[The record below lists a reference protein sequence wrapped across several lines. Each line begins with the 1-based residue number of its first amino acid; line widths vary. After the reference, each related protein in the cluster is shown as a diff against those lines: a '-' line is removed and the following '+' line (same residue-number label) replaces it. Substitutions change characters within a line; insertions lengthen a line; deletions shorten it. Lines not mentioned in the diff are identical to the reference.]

1 MSLVR
6 GSRPKGLSF
15 GNEYGF
21 YEDIPDSQDNLS
33 CVAFTDRDTAP
44 QRSSGERTS
53 LLKLSLIQPDSQ
65 CTVICRMEESAS
77 PVACRSFTSSSKLH
91 IDTTACISI
100 DGLRIVQDD
109 RGEDAEYHI
118 NLSLNGRTYLVWKR
132 YSDFEELGDAL
143 DEYSGHGLIV
153 QKTKRLEQTI
163 EAWHCVKAH
172 RPWLMKNLSIKFL
185 KEEFALLDAFLRHL
199 LFETPSLELLK
210 EFVM

>member
-1 MSLVR
+1 MR

-21 YEDIPDSQDNLS
+21 YDEIPDSEENLS
-33 CVAFTDRDTAP
+33 SAGFTIRDTG
-44 QRSSGERTS
+44 SVSTGTGHSERTS

-65 CTVICRMEESAS
+65 CTVICKMEESAS
-77 PVACRSFTSSSKLH
+77 PVACRSFTSSGKLH

-132 YSDFEELGDAL
+132 YSDFEELGDAF

-172 RPWLMKNLSIKFL
+172 RPWLIKNLSIQFL
-185 KEEFALLDAFLRHL
+185 KEEFVLLDSFLRHL

-210 EFVM
+210 VFVM